1 MPRMRITADSYD
13 QFTDPGNSQDTT
25 TVHAGQVIDATDK
38 EAERLVG
45 LDAAV
50 HVTDDDGDTGPAE
63 GQLELLEDQHK
74 RMVSEH
80 RALEKSGA
88 AERVVS
94 LSAGRLAGLVREVAK
109 ARERAG
115 KPSQAGSSASFVKPA
130 AHRSA
135 KA

>member
-13 QFTDPGNSQDTT
+13 QFTDPGNSTDTT
-25 TVHAGQVIDATDK
+25 TVYAGQVIDATDK

-50 HVTDDDGDTGPAE
+50 HVTDDDESPGSAD

-74 RMVSEH
+74 RMGVEH

-94 LSAGRLAGLVREVAK
+94 LSAGRLAGLARDVAK

-115 KPSQAGSSASFVKPA
+115 KPAGPEVGRL
-130 AHRSA
+130 RSA
-135 KA
+135 KV